1 MYDVIVI
8 GGGPGGYLAAER
20 AGARGKKVLLVE
32 KDSLGGVCLN
42 VGCIPTKTLLNAAK
56 NYVHGV
62 EAAQFG
68 VHFDNPRFV
77 LSEAME
83 WKAKVVKT
91 LVKGVEYQMKA
102 HHVEVVKGEARMVKP
117 RTVSVAGAEYE
128 GQSIIIATGSSTFI
142 PPIPGVES
150 KHVLTSTEVLSLKE
164 MPKKLIV
171 IGGGVIGIEFASFF
185 SSLGVDVHVIE
196 MLPEIIPLMDPEF
209 SKEMRRALK
218 GIAFHLSSKVES
230 IKDDAV
236 TFTCDGKTETLSGD
250 VILMSVG
257 RRPNVRGLGFEEVGL
272 DVTPKGVNVNERME
286 TNLPGVYAVGDV
298 TGKSLLAHSAYRMA
312 EVAVNNICGQKDR
325 MRYHAI
331 PWVVYSMPEA
341 SGCGLTE
348 SDAKRAGRKIKTATM
363 QMRAN
368 GRFIAENANAP
379 GFCKVIADADTDV
392 LLGVHLIGASNSEMI
407 YGIAAML
414 EAELRVKEIKEIVFP
429 HPTVSEII
437 KDALWELK

>member
-56 NYVHGV
+56 NYVHGI

-83 WKAKVVKT
+83 WKARVVKT

-117 RTVSVAGAEYE
+117 RTVSVAGTEYE

-218 GIAFHLSSKVES
+218 GITFHLSSKVES

-312 EVAVNNICGQKDR
+312 EVAVNNICGRKDR

-348 SDAKRAGRKIKTATM
+348 SDAKKAGRKIKTATL

-392 LLGVHLIGASNSEMI
+392 LLGVHLIGALNSEMI

>member
-298 TGKSLLAHSAYRMA
+298 TGRSLLAHSAYRMA

-348 SDAKRAGRKIKTATM
+348 SDAKRAGRKIKTATL

>member
-1 MYDVIVI
+1 
-8 GGGPGGYLAAER
+8 
-20 AGARGKKVLLVE
+20 
-32 KDSLGGVCLN
+32 
-42 VGCIPTKTLLNAAK
+42 
-56 NYVHGV
+56 
-62 EAAQFG
+62 
-68 VHFDNPRFV
+68 
-77 LSEAME
+77 
-83 WKAKVVKT
+83 
-91 LVKGVEYQMKA
+91 
-102 HHVEVVKGEARMVKP
+102 
-117 RTVSVAGAEYE
+117 
-128 GQSIIIATGSSTFI
+128 
-142 PPIPGVES
+142 
-150 KHVLTSTEVLSLKE
+150 
-164 MPKKLIV
+164 
-171 IGGGVIGIEFASFF
+171 
-185 SSLGVDVHVIE
+185 
-196 MLPEIIPLMDPEF
+196 
-209 SKEMRRALK
+209 
-218 GIAFHLSSKVES
+218 
-230 IKDDAV
+230 
-236 TFTCDGKTETLSGD
+236 

-312 EVAVNNICGQKDR
+312 EVAVNNICGRKDR

-348 SDAKRAGRKIKTATM
+348 SDAKKAGRKIKTATL

-392 LLGVHLIGASNSEMI
+392 LLGVHLIGALNSEMI

>member
-1 MYDVIVI
+1 MYDLIII

-20 AGARGKKVLLVE
+20 AGAKGMQVLLIE
-32 KDSLGGVCLN
+32 KDTLGGVCLN

-56 NYVHGV
+56 NYVHGI
-62 EAAQFG
+62 EASQFG

-83 WKAKVVKT
+83 WKARVVKT
-91 LVKGVEYQMKA
+91 LVKGVEYQMKR
-102 HHVEVVKGEARMVKP
+102 HHVEVLPGEARMVKP
-117 RTVSVAGAEYE
+117 HTVAVDGKEYE
-128 GQSIIIATGSSTFI
+128 GANIIIATGSSPAI
-142 PPIPGVES
+142 PPIPGVDS
-150 KHVLTSTEVLSLKE
+150 KYVLTSTEVLSLTE
-164 MPKKLIV
+164 MPKKLII

-185 SSLGVDVHVIE
+185 SSLGIDVHVIE

-209 SKEMRRALK
+209 SKEMRKALK
-218 GIAFHLSSKVES
+218 GITFHLSSTVNS
-230 IKDDAV
+230 ISDDEV
-236 TFTCDGKTETLSGD
+236 TFTCEGKTETLKSD

-257 RRPNVRGLGFEEVGL
+257 RRPNVKGVGFEEIGL
-272 DVTPKGVNVNERME
+272 DVTPKGINVNERME

-298 TGKSLLAHSAYRMA
+298 TGRSLLAHSAYRMA
-312 EVAVNNICGQKDR
+312 EVAVNNICGEPDR

-348 SDAKRAGRKIKTATM
+348 SDARKAGRNIKTATL

-368 GRFIAENANAP
+368 GRFIAENAHAT

-392 LLGVHLIGASNSEMI
+392 LLGVHLIGATNSEMI

-414 EAELRVKEIKEIVFP
+414 EAELRVKEIKQIIFP